1 MAALHP
7 TIDKSGHGF
16 KLDMGAVTGEGVNI
30 DTLKRSGIFTANVFA
45 GTLPPGVKGGI
56 LFNIQSLVEVGIL
69 TSRNNI
75 RWANQ
80 VLFPF
85 ETATV
90 YTRHNEG
97 SQTTPDTNTVWG
109 NWIVRGGGS
118 TDIAGQYRIVI
129 GQSLAY
135 GGNTDFYMPFD
146 GFIFAKVVSG
156 NKTSGGIY
164 VDGNPQALQTG
175 PDSGYG
181 TMRSSLTGYGNLN
194 SHIQITLATESVYLQ
209 QVALLKA

>member
-16 KLDMGAVTGEGVNI
+16 KLDMGAVTGEGVDI
-30 DTLKRSGIFTANVFA
+30 DTLKRSGIFTANVFS

-56 LFNIQSLVEVGIL
+56 LFNIQSLVESDTL
-69 TSRNNI
+69 TAQNNI

-90 YTRHNEG
+90 YTRHNKG

-109 NWIVRGGGS
+109 SWMVRGAN
-118 TDIAGQYRIVI
+118 TDIANQYRIAI
-129 GQSLAY
+129 GKSLSY
-135 GGNTDFYMPFD
+135 GKNTDFYMPFD
-146 GFIFAKVVSG
+146 GFIFAWAVSG
-156 NKTSGGIY
+156 NKTSGGIF

-181 TMRSSLTGYGNLN
+181 TMRSGLTGYGNLN
-194 SHIQITLATESVYLQ
+194 SHVQITLPVESVYVQ
-209 QVALLKA
+209 QVTLLKT